1 MKMFRMGNAS
11 CFREK
16 MVKTGDIVL
25 KAGTRIGPAQAGTL
39 AALGVVQVPVLNR
52 GRWAVLSTGDEL
64 VRIDQVLDRG
74 RCGILIHGRCP
85 VM

>member
-1 MKMFRMGNAS
+1 MHRAS
-11 CFREK
+11 GED
-16 MVKTGDIVL
+16 VKTGDIVL

-52 GRWAVLSTGDEL
+52 GRWQFYRRATNWSG
-64 VRIDQVLDRG
+64 IDQGSLDLG
-74 RCGILIHGRCP
+74 RCGILIHGRFP